1 MLRRRRKNPVPPVP
15 SLEWL
20 REELREE
27 GREKY
32 VENNVPD
39 FYEDALAYVR
49 DTLPEDTPEEQLLG
63 AAWVLY
69 YDWLVERISGF
80 DTKVYRAVRLES
92 LADLRV
98 DRLGHFWTWDTDA
111 AEPYWGKGSGR
122 DYLIEGIVRREHVDW
137 GETLRA
143 NAIHPDEKEIFVMDG
158 APVYVVSVKEMGY
171 DEVLRGG
178 FNARANPHR
187 KRRR

>member
-1 MLRRRRKNPVPPVP
+1 MIKRTRHNPVPPVP

-32 VENNVPD
+32 VQDSFMFMDWVTED
-39 FYEDALAYVR
+39 LDISEDATA
-49 DTLPEDTPEEQLLG
+49 TELLE
-63 AAWVLY
+63 AAWQAY
-69 YDWLVERISGF
+69 YEGLVARISYF
-80 DTKVYRAVRLES
+80 DTTVYRAVRLKS
-92 LADLRV
+92 LDDLRV
-98 DRLGHFWTWDTDA
+98 DRLGHFWTWDTEA
-111 AEPYWGKGSGR
+111 PEAYWGKGAGG
-122 DYLIEGIVRREHVDW
+122 DYIIEGIVSREHVDW

-143 NAIHPDEKEIFVMDG
+143 NAIHPDEKEIFIKVG
-158 APVYVVSVKEMGY
+158 APIYVVSVKEMG
-171 DEVLRGG
+171 DEEVLRGG